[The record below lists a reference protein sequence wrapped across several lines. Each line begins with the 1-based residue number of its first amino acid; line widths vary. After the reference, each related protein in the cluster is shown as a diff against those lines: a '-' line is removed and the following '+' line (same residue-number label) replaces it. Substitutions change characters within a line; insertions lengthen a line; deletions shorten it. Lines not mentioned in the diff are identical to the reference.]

1 MRPIRLEAEGFTCY
15 RDRQEPLDFSGLSL
29 FAIAG
34 PTGAGKSSIL
44 DTMLYALYGEVPRI
58 GKQGIGEFIAHGR
71 DVLSVCLD
79 FSVRGAVYRVARRVK
94 RGKKGT
100 LTTAATL
107 AEITG
112 GTERSLAD
120 NVRPVND
127 AIASLLGLDY
137 DAFTQTVILPQ
148 GEFARFLRAEP
159 KSQRGI
165 LQHLLRHHVF
175 ERMRAEAERR
185 RADVDAELRGVE
197 RQLESFAGATD
208 DALSAKGVALTV
220 ARELLER
227 VSVERT
233 SLDVEVQESRRRR
246 QLTEEVS
253 RLKTERTTLE
263 ARDADITIVRAE
275 LALARR
281 AAEIAPRL
289 EADQAAAHRAKEAV
303 TARDRA
309 IQVCAELSD
318 RQASAEATALA
329 ASKAAEQCEALGERI
344 RRIDEM
350 KGDLERRQVLTTQV
364 ERLTQAI
371 PVARKQA
378 DEMQTRLAAAQAA
391 LQAAQR
397 SLQEHRATVDA
408 IVYDGAQDT
417 LIEGLWTRAV
427 QTRAIGEEVERLER
441 EYQKLV
447 AAVGQAQANEAVVR
461 KAQVQA
467 FAAASEASVAAAAA
481 GIALDEART
490 RHQAAALR
498 SHLHSGDSCP
508 VCLQTVAR
516 VPAVDSPPE
525 LDTLTRKRKAAE
537 AHQQTTENASQKAGQ
552 TLAAAE
558 ASLAG
563 AVAARDSS
571 AATIRERVGTRNK
584 LNADI
589 VAALESTTPGLDA
602 HAPLA
607 WIESRRVALR
617 AAKEA
622 RDQAEDLLRR
632 AEASARTAEF
642 DVVTAEAAS
651 RESAAEHARLVE
663 EHRRGEAE
671 LDSVLA
677 RITAV
682 STHADPGIERTEL
695 AKQVLSLQTQERNAR
710 SAFTDLQQQA
720 AAASARVTSATA
732 AASSAEQDATS
743 IRSALDN
750 ALRVAGFSRADEVA
764 AAVRSPQQMSEL
776 ETAIRTH
783 EDARAAVLRRL
794 LEVEPDIA
802 GKEIDAQT
810 LTAVEKRLSDSVNAW
825 REAGEA
831 VSRLESEHARLVK
844 DVEKRIQLVAE
855 QKELRSQLSVTAEMA
870 ADLKGDSFQE
880 YLLEEAFHAL
890 VAGASIR
897 MRQISNRFTLEWEAG
912 DFYVVD
918 HDNAGDRRRAETLSG
933 GETFMASLCLA
944 LQLSDEVLRT
954 SGALQMDSLFID
966 EGFGTLDS
974 DSLSEVTDAIEAL
987 RQDGGRLIG
996 VISHRPELTD
1006 RLPGCIRVNKGAGE
1020 SSWALERVG

>member
-79 FSVRGAVYRVARRVK
+79 FSVRGTVYRVARRVK

-100 LTTAATL
+100 LSTAATL

-120 NVRPVND
+120 NVRPVNE

-185 RADVDAELRGVE
+185 RADIDAELRGVE
-197 RQLESFAGATD
+197 RQLQSYAGATD

-246 QLTEEVS
+246 QLTEELS
-253 RLKTERTTLE
+253 RLKTERTAIE
-263 ARDADITIVRAE
+263 ARDAQITIVRAE

-289 EADQAAAHRAKEAV
+289 EADHAAAHRAKEAV
-303 TARDRA
+303 TARDKA
-309 IQVCAELSD
+309 SKVCSELSD
-318 RQASAEATALA
+318 RQASAEANALA
-329 ASKAAEQCEALGERI
+329 ASKSAEQCEAMSERI

-350 KGDLERRQVLTTQV
+350 KGDLERRQILTTEV
-364 ERLTQAI
+364 EGLTQAI
-371 PVARKQA
+371 PVTRNNA
-378 DEMQTRLAAAQAA
+378 DETQGRLKAAQAA
-391 LQAAQR
+391 VHAAQV
-397 SLQEHRATVDA
+397 SLQERRTAVDA
-408 IVYDGAQDT
+408 TVYDGAQDA
-417 LIEGLWTRAV
+417 LIESLWTRVV
-427 QTRAIGEEVERLER
+427 QTRAISEEIERLER
-441 EYQKLV
+441 EHQKLV
-447 AAVGQAQANEAVVR
+447 AAVGQAEVHEAVVR
-461 KAQVQA
+461 QAQVQA
-467 FAAASEASVAAAAA
+467 LAAASEASVAAAAA

-490 RHQAAALR
+490 RHRAAALR
-498 SHLHSGDSCP
+498 SHLHAGESCP

-516 VPAVDSPPE
+516 VPAIDAPPE
-525 LDTLTRKRKAAE
+525 LDTLTRKRNAAE
-537 AHQQTTENASQKAGQ
+537 THQHATEQASQKAAQ
-552 TLAAAE
+552 ILAAAE

-571 AATIRERVGTRNK
+571 AATTRERVGARNQ
-584 LNADI
+584 LNAAI
-589 VAALESTTPGLDA
+589 VAALESTAPGLDA
-602 HAPLA
+602 NAPLA

-617 AAKEA
+617 AAK
-622 RDQAEDLLRR
+622 QAHDGAEELLRR
-632 AEASARTAEF
+632 AEASARAAEF

-651 RESAAEHARLVE
+651 RESAAEHARLVD
-663 EHRRGEAE
+663 EHRRSAAE
-671 LDSVLA
+671 LESVLS

-695 AKQVLSLQTQERNAR
+695 ANRVLSLQTQERNAR
-710 SAFTDLQQQA
+710 SALTDVQQQA
-720 AAASARVTSATA
+720 AAASARLTSATA
-732 AASSAEQDATS
+732 AASSAEQDAMS
-743 IRSALDN
+743 IRSALEN

-776 ETAIRTH
+776 ESAIRTY
-783 EDARAAVLRRL
+783 EDGRAAVLRRL
-794 LEVEPDIA
+794 LEVEPEIA
-802 GKEIDAQT
+802 GKEIDAPT
-810 LTAVEKRLSDSVNAW
+810 LAAIEKRFSDSVNAW
-825 REAGEA
+825 RAAGEA

-844 DVEKRIQLVAE
+844 DVEKRMQLVAE
-855 QKELRSQLSVTAEMA
+855 QKGLRGQLSVTAEMA

-897 MRQISNRFTLEWEAG
+897 MRQISNRYTLQWEAG